1 MSAKPH
7 LNLIVMGH
15 VDHGKSTLTGHL
27 LFDAGYIDQK
37 TIEQY
42 AKESEKTGAGDT
54 FKYAWVLDTI
64 KEERERGV
72 TIDLSFQ
79 KFETPKNF
87 YTIIDA
93 PGHRD
98 FIKNMI
104 TGASQADVAILVVS
118 GKKGE
123 FEVAVG
129 PGGQAREHAYLAR
142 TLGVKNLVVA
152 INKMDDQTVKY
163 SEERYKECR
172 KELEGLLKTVGFDV
186 SKVPFVPTSGWLGD
200 NLSKKS
206 TNTPWYKGTTVFDA
220 LNDFTPP
227 PKPLNKP
234 LRVPI
239 QDVYTITG
247 VGTVPVGRVETGVV
261 KDGDKVIFNPS
272 GKLGEV
278 KSIETH
284 HVRMAK
290 AEPGDNI
297 GFNIRGVAKNEIG
310 RGEVMGHTDS
320 PPTIAK
326 EFIGQIIIIY
336 HPTAIA
342 AGYTPVLHAHTATV
356 GVTFEELIKKIDPR
370 TGQVVEEKPS
380 FLKVGD
386 SALVKMKPLHNM
398 VLEAFADIPE
408 LGRFAIRDMGS
419 TVGVG
424 VVKEIITKG

>member
-1 MSAKPH
+1 
-7 LNLIVMGH
+7 MGH

-27 LFDAGYIDQK
+27 LFEAGYIDQK
-37 TIEQY
+37 TIDNY

-79 KFETPKNF
+79 KFETPKIF

-142 TLGVKNLVVA
+142 TLGVRQLLVA

-163 SEERYKECR
+163 EEERYKECR
-172 KELEGLLKTVGFDV
+172 KELEGLLKTVGYDV
-186 SKVPFVPTSGWLGD
+186 SKIHFIPTSGWKGD
-200 NLSKKS
+200 NLAKKS
-206 TNTPWYKGTTVFDA
+206 SNTAWYKGPTVFDA
-220 LNDFTPP
+220 LDMFIAPE
-227 PKPLNKP
+227 KPLKKP

-239 QDVYTITG
+239 QDVYSITG
-247 VGTVPVGRVETGVV
+247 VGTVPVGRVETGVL
-261 KDGDKVIFNPS
+261 KDGDKVIFMPS
-272 GKLGEV
+272 GKVGEC

-284 HVRMAK
+284 HVRMPK

-297 GFNIRGVAKNEIG
+297 GFNVRGVAKNEIG
-310 RGEVMGHTDS
+310 RGQVMGHPDN
-320 PPTIAK
+320 PPIIAD
-326 EFIGQIIIIY
+326 EFIGQIIVIF

-342 AGYTPVLHAHTATV
+342 AGYTPVLHAHTSTV
-356 GVTFEELIKKIDPR
+356 AVTFEELIRKIDSR
-370 TGQVVEEKPS
+370 TGQTVEEKPS

-386 SALVKMKPLHNM
+386 SALVKMKPLRPL
-398 VLEAFADIPE
+398 VLEAFQDIPE
-408 LGRFAIRDMGS
+408 LGRFAIRDMGA
-419 TVGVG
+419 TIGVG
-424 VVKEIITKG
+424 VVKEITAKGVAKGT

>member
-1 MSAKPH
+1 
-7 LNLIVMGH
+7 MGH

-27 LFDAGYIDQK
+27 LFEAGYIDQK
-37 TIEQY
+37 TIDAY

-54 FKYAWVLDTI
+54 FKFAWVLDTI

-79 KFETPKNF
+79 KFETQKNF

-104 TGASQADVAILVVS
+104 TGASQADVSILVVS

-142 TLGVKNLVVA
+142 TLGVKQMVVA

-163 SEERYKECR
+163 EEERYKECR
-172 KELEGLLKTVGFDV
+172 KELEGLLKTVGYDV
-186 SKVPFVPTSGWLGD
+186 SKISFVPTSGWKGD
-200 NLSKKS
+200 NLTKRSS
-206 TNTPWYKGTTVFDA
+206 NTPWYKGPTILDSLDTFIQ
-220 LNDFTPP
+220 PE
-227 PKPLNKP
+227 KPLKKP

-239 QDVYTITG
+239 QDVYSITG
-247 VGTVPVGRVETGVV
+247 VGTVPVGRVETGVL
-261 KDGDKVIFNPS
+261 KDGDKVIFMPS
-272 GKLGEV
+272 GKIGEC

-284 HVRMAK
+284 HVRMPR

-297 GFNIRGVAKNEIG
+297 GFNVRGVAKNEIG
-310 RGEVMGHTDS
+310 RGEVMGHPDNA
-320 PPTIAK
+320 PIIAT
-326 EFIGQIIIIY
+326 EFVGQIIVIY

-356 GVTFEELIKKIDPR
+356 AVTFEELIRKIDAR
-370 TGQVVEEKPS
+370 TGQTVEEKPS

-386 SALVKMKPLHNM
+386 SAIVKMKPLRPV
-398 VLEAFADIPE
+398 VLESFQDIPE
-408 LGRFAIRDMGS
+408 LGRFAIRDMGA

-424 VVKEIITKG
+424 VVKEITAKGVAKGT